1 MTHYESIDPEKV
13 KEIFAKFFAID
24 KRTGEVRTCSG
35 LECVDCLF
43 RSADSDDSCRVG
55 KMKWLDRPA
64 FDPEKDIDWSKVP
77 VDTPVLVWNSERE
90 AKRYFCQK
98 INRKCFETFV
108 NGSTSWSSFS
118 NDIFRRKEHWPHC
131 KLYRPED
138 IEKYR
143 KKEAE
148 KAE

>member
-1 MTHYESIDPEKV
+1 MTQYELIDPGKV
-13 KEIFAKFFAID
+13 KEIFARSFAVD

-43 RSADSDDSCRVG
+43 RPADSDDSCRVG

-77 VDTPVLVWNSERE
+77 VDTPVIVWNSDSNQNN
-90 AKRYFCQK
+90 RYFAG
-98 INRKCFETFV
+98 IDGEYFSAYS
-108 NGSTSWSSFS
+108 NGGTSWSSKG
-118 NDIFRRKEHWPHC
+118 NTYYWNHC

-143 KKEAE
+143 KKETGNDR
-148 KAE
+148 K

>member
-1 MTHYESIDPEKV
+1 MTNYESIEPGKV
-13 KEIFAKFFAID
+13 KNIFARSFAVN
-24 KRTGEVRTCSG
+24 RETGEVLKCEN
-35 LECVDCLF
+35 LLCDLCLF
-43 RSADSDDSCRVG
+43 FGSRCNEA
-55 KMKWLDRPA
+55 KLKWLDQPA

-77 VDTPVLVWNSERE
+77 FDTPVLVWNSERE

-138 IEKYR
+138 VEKYR
-143 KKEAE
+143 KKGTENG
-148 KAE
+148 